1 MEEDFH
7 ALITPDQ
14 IRQFET
20 NNAARDALCLLG
32 QLWGAQNIQITQARN
47 TSIRHFL
54 LIEISN
60 PKKILDKVRGM
71 WRFPSSTQSEPVNLP
86 DEQETLEQR
95 VERSLDVDKNRPCE
109 IQAKTTEASDVRYLF
124 SSLELDR
131 LRAMFKEMITTSVPI
146 SKPRVKEILQKEDG
160 AKYLLQKSSLE
171 TIINRVKYEGRLERA
186 FKTAQN

>member
-95 VERSLDVDKNRPCE
+95 VERSLDVDKKPTLRNTGQNNRGKWC
-109 IQAKTTEASDVRYLF
+109 
-124 SSLELDR
+124 SL
-131 LRAMFKEMITTSVPI
+131 PI
-146 SKPRVKEILQKEDG
+146 FIFG
-160 AKYLLQKSSLE
+160 AW
-171 TIINRVKYEGRLERA
+171 
-186 FKTAQN
+186 